1 MLQNYNA
8 TRVAPARRLF
18 PVPEDRPTVKR
29 ASPWL
34 KLGVVS
40 ACVASTLVPAQAAGL
55 FDSVMGRQAA
65 PAEPNAARGKQR
77 IWRIRDFTSV
87 QLLAHEPGAP
97 DNQHPVKLNAEALR
111 AVLSQ
116 FKAAD
121 LRGAP
126 QPLFAADELAEITE
140 PLVQA
145 FANAEPGD
153 DVLLLSSSRRDNFL
167 APPTAVTARLFI
179 ENGNLNFIAHD
190 SSFEFVHIVRSTSM
204 SPNFV
209 FGSRG
214 KASEVKLSSPA
225 AGTANRR
232 GDWLTVALDVA
243 RTAPAPVVLPP
254 LVGNAPPPAAA
265 ATMVPSAAPQPAPA
279 VAPVVAAPIVKPVD
293 AKADEVE
300 RRLVALKQLRDKG
313 LITEDEYKQKRK
325 DILQSL

>member
-1 MLQNYNA
+1 
-8 TRVAPARRLF
+8 
-18 PVPEDRPTVKR
+18 VKR

-40 ACVASTLVPAQAAGL
+40 ACVASTLGSAQAAGL
-55 FDSVMGRQAA
+55 FDSLLGRQAA
-65 PAEPNAARGKQR
+65 QADAQTAAARKQR

-87 QLLAHEPGAP
+87 QLLAHEAGAP
-97 DNQHPVKLNAEALR
+97 DNQHPVKLNVEALR
-111 AVLSQ
+111 LQLAQ

-121 LRGAP
+121 LRGTP

-204 SPNFV
+204 SPNFIY
-209 FGSRG
+209 GSRG
-214 KASEVKLSSPA
+214 KASEVKLSSA
-225 AGTANRR
+225 APGAGNRR
-232 GDWLTVALDVA
+232 GDWLTVSLNLAT
-243 RTAPAPVVLPP
+243 TAPVPAPVPP
-254 LVGNAPPPAAA
+254 LVVAAPPAAA
-265 ATMVPSAAPQPAPA
+265 ATVVPAAAAQPAPA
-279 VAPVVAAPIVKPVD
+279 AAPAAVAAPVVKPAD
-293 AKADEVE
+293 AKADEIE

-313 LITEDEYKQKRK
+313 LITDDEYKQKRK

>member
-1 MLQNYNA
+1 M
-8 TRVAPARRLF
+8 
-18 PVPEDRPTVKR
+18 KR

-65 PAEPNAARGKQR
+65 PAEPAGRSKQR
-77 IWRIRDFTSV
+77 IWRIRDFTTV
-87 QLLAHEPGAP
+87 QLLAHEAGAP

-121 LRGAP
+121 LRGTP

-204 SPNFV
+204 SPNFI
-209 FGSRG
+209 FGARG
-214 KASEVKLSSPA
+214 KASDVKLSSAA

-232 GDWLTVALDVA
+232 TDWLTVALNVA
-243 RTAPAPVVLPP
+243 TTAPAPVVLPP
-254 LVGNAPPPAAA
+254 LVGNAPPPAPPA
-265 ATMVPSAAPQPAPA
+265 ATMVPSAAPHAAAPAPA
-279 VAPVVAAPIVKPVD
+279 VAPTVAAPIVKPVD
-293 AKADEVE
+293 AKADDIE